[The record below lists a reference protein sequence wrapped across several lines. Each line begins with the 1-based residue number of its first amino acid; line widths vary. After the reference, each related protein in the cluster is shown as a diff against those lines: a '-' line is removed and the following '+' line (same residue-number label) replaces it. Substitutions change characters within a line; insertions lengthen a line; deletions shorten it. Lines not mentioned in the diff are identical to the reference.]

1 MIKRVIILTLI
12 LNSII
17 LIGVPARHGYG
28 IMIMFE
34 LISIPTLIKNGF
46 DFQKEY
52 PFDSSLIF
60 IALVSLIGKLISI
73 VLLFSKNIITK
84 KNLVYIGLALML
96 ISFLIV
102 CYGAWDY
109 DSFLFAITLGSGIP
123 FLMYFGR
130 VLYLIRKEN
139 NKSELITE

>member
-1 MIKRVIILTLI
+1 M
-12 LNSII
+12 
-17 LIGVPARHGYG
+17 IGVPAGHGYG

-34 LISIPTLIKNGF
+34 FISIPSLIKNGF

-52 PFDSSLIF
+52 PFESSLILTA
-60 IALVSLIGKLISI
+60 IVSLIGKLISI
-73 VLLFSKNIITK
+73 SLLFSNKIMNK
-84 KNLVYIGLALML
+84 KNWTYIGLTLML
-96 ISFLIV
+96 ISFLYV

-123 FLMYFGR
+123 FLMYFGK